1 MDHSHST
8 AFAAH
13 YLQPTS
19 FDPEKVDYGFDSML
33 GHDTCL
39 THGLDS
45 LGTCNNTEN
54 ACLDQRCFDHYGKTS
69 AAKNVLEI
77 GLDLKAGTDK
87 ASHRNEQAN
96 NPRPSRAKT
105 RSQSSISASP
115 VKMSAAATRASAHR
129 QKRKRQSEQLQNHQH
144 QQNQHQHQMDY
155 HQTSNIHQHSPHFL
169 HGQNLQQHIEPT
181 AALQTVNE
189 NLHHNFQMP
198 FLNGH
203 HPSFGGD
210 LQQHGGVFAHPS
222 PYGRW
227 PQAVA
232 PSWANMMNQATIANC
247 MQMSWPT
254 HTGCNEAASADCTS
268 ACGDNKCWSQCG
280 DGDDPDCC
288 FDTSCT
294 EIDFSQAPCCFEPTC
309 AALKPCLDSS
319 CQEAAIPCN
328 DLHCVGTTVSTTP
341 ASVSVTTP
349 SAEPE
354 PMVNAILSPE
364 EPSRDV
370 SFDIGSAIAQNFGF
384 AHDLGHS
391 FTDDLNHHDANLN
404 SDHNGSGLNQNAV
417 FSMSSHSPTP
427 KTELP
432 DNQSMN
438 DETDFTCRWLCE
450 DGILCSKTFGGNK
463 ELQDHCKSEHVK
475 NLKKGEYGF
484 CCTWYGCI
492 RPGPFSQKSKLERHM
507 QTHTG
512 STPID
517 KPVKCDICGI
527 MLSAKQSLEQHMR
540 THSGEKPWKCEHEG
554 CGARFKQQSALTMH
568 MRTHTGEKP
577 LMCEICGK
585 RFGESSNLSKH
596 RRTHNVRGSHVCEH
610 CGKDFHR
617 LDQLRRHLQTH
628 LPDGSRKSSK
638 SS

>member
-13 YLQPTS
+13 YHQPTS
-19 FDPEKVDYGFDSML
+19 FDLEKVDYGFDSML

-87 ASHRNEQAN
+87 ASHRNEQPNIA
-96 NPRPSRAKT
+96 RPSRTKT
-105 RSQSSISASP
+105 RSQSNISASP

-129 QKRKRQSEQLQNHQH
+129 QKRRRQSEQLQHHQH
-144 QQNQHQHQMDY
+144 HQNQHQHQHQHQVDY
-155 HQTSNIHQHSPHFL
+155 HQPSNIHLHSPHFL
-169 HGQNLQQHIEPT
+169 HGQNLQHIEPT
-181 AALQTVNE
+181 TALQTVNE
-189 NLHHNFQMP
+189 NLHHNFHMP

-203 HPSFGGD
+203 HPSFGD
-210 LQQHGGVFAHPS
+210 LQHHGGVFAPSS
-222 PYGRW
+222 PYNRW

-232 PSWANMMNQATIANC
+232 PSWANMMSQATIANC
-247 MQMSWPT
+247 MPMSWPA
-254 HTGCNEAASADCTS
+254 HNGCNEATSADCTS

-280 DGDDPDCC
+280 DGDDADCC
-288 FDTSCT
+288 FDTSCA
-294 EIDFSQAPCCFEPTC
+294 ELDFSHAACCFEPTC
-309 AALKPCLDSS
+309 ADLEPCLDAS

-328 DLHCVGTTVSTTP
+328 DSHCVGTTVSTTP

-354 PMVNAILSPE
+354 PMVSAILSPD
-364 EPSRDV
+364 EPNRDV
-370 SFDIGSAIAQNFGF
+370 SFDIGSAIGQNFGF

-391 FTDDLNHHDANLN
+391 FTDDLNHHDGNLN
-404 SDHNGSGLNQNAV
+404 SSHSGPALNQNAA

-427 KTELP
+427 KTELA
-432 DNQSMN
+432 DNQSMSG
-438 DETDFTCRWLCE
+438 ETDFTCKWLCE

-512 STPID
+512 Y